1 MEPVR
6 LRARARERERER
18 VTGRI
23 TTLRERE
30 REGGRESGINRHKG
44 SGRQR
49 RTDGP
54 HTDTQSH
61 RQVFVFPRSL
71 NQSTL
76 SEQLVGVHS
85 EGGSGSQ

>member
-6 LRARARERERER
+6 TTGARARERERVSNRENNN
-18 VTGRI
+18 TK
-23 TTLRERE
+23 RERE

-76 SEQLVGVHS
+76 SEQLVGVHR
-85 EGGSGSQ
+85 